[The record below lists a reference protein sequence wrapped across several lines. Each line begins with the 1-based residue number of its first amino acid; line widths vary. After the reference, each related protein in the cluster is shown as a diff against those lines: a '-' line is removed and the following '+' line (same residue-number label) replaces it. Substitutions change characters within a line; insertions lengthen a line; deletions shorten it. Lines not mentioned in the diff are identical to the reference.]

1 MGPDVDVIVIKM
13 VTYARENNDKVST
26 IVKTRKGGES
36 REVPTGS
43 SGPSSLATLGCRPPK
58 VIPTRPC
65 RGCKKDV
72 TVGDDGV
79 MFTSRHSWHIAC
91 YEKFEKK
98 GDDICLGCKDKIEPF
113 DTDVVETHRG
123 YRWHKFCYE
132 YHVAIERCNE
142 HYKQIEANI
151 CPGCDELIGYKFC
164 RSNSGRLW
172 CTRCWQNSGEGD
184 DYRFAEGTKAAR
196 LKKYGKSYSQ
206 RTPWKNYAQRFG
218 KYYSQRTA
226 WRDSKEYSTKGSV
239 ASA

>member
-1 MGPDVDVIVIKM
+1 MI
-13 VTYARENNDKVST
+13 S
-26 IVKTRKGGES
+26 
-36 REVPTGS
+36 
-43 SGPSSLATLGCRPPK
+43 
-58 VIPTRPC
+58 
-65 RGCKKDV
+65 
-72 TVGDDGV
+72 
-79 MFTSRHSWHIAC
+79 SRHSWHIAC

-113 DTDVVETHRG
+113 DTDVVETSRG
-123 YRWHKFCYE
+123 YRWHKGCHE
-132 YHVAIERCNE
+132 HHVAIG
-142 HYKQIEANI
+142 
-151 CPGCDELIGYKFC
+151 PGCGELLGYKFC

-206 RTPWKNYAQRFG
+206 STPWKNYAQRFG

-226 WRDSKEYSTKGSV
+226 WRDSKEYNTKGSV